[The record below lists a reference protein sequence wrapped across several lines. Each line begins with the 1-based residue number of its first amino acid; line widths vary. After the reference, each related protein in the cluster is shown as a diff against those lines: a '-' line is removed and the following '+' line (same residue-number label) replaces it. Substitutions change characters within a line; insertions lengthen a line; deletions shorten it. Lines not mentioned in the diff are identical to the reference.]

1 MGAVLINETLARR
14 YFPNE
19 DPIGQHLRMGAGQ
32 PPLQATNRWG
42 SSEWSE
48 IVGVISDVKSLH
60 PQPEAVPEVYQA
72 YWQWPM
78 QSPTLLVRATGDP
91 VALAENLRRE
101 TKLLI
106 PNVPTP
112 LVRSMDTLMTET
124 MAQPRLQTGLLSL
137 FAALAL
143 GLAAVGLYGVL
154 GYTVTQR
161 QREIGLR
168 MALGA
173 RRHDVL
179 RLVVG
184 QGMRLALVGIACGW
198 LGAFGLTRLL
208 RTLLFEIKPNDPLT
222 FAAVPLLLL
231 AVTILACWLPA
242 RRAAQVEPMQALRTE

>member
-1 MGAVLINETLARR
+1 
-14 YFPNE
+14 
-19 DPIGQHLRMGAGQ
+19 
-32 PPLQATNRWG
+32 
-42 SSEWSE
+42 
-48 IVGVISDVKSLH
+48 
-60 PQPEAVPEVYQA
+60 
-72 YWQWPM
+72 
-78 QSPTLLVRATGDP
+78 
-91 VALAENLRRE
+91 
-101 TKLLI
+101 
-106 PNVPTP
+106 
-112 LVRSMDTLMTET
+112 DTLMTET

-242 RRAAQVEPMQALRTE
+242 RRAAQVEPRQALRTE